1 MSIQD
6 SIDLFDSKL
15 NQTLWTRQN
24 ISPTG
29 KILPT
34 VPSPAIL
41 PIENYYKVLEQTFKP
56 VGDGFGTTPAF
67 NTTNYAE
74 YYAHEKTDEVIAVVN
89 SVKYQGTTPTKVAIA
104 TYYDHS
110 GEIVI
115 LNRFDQTGRPHD
127 NYFHVYSPANAAEV
141 AFYQTY
147 LADRVYTDA
156 QGTTHYQASVP
167 HIHFNTRSQ
176 TLAFGHHDKAN
187 AISIDSLTRYLADL
201 MNDYN
206 PSSLINRL
214 NMGMPFLDFKNARID
229 FVPSLKDSIES
240 VIAFYD
246 EHIHISPEKFSDY
259 EKETV
264 DLMKSLINIDTGDG
278 SGGATPPSE
287 GPEDSSGGT
296 TPPPTTPPTTPPT
309 SPSPSRPGGGSG
321 GSAGS
326 GAVASSQQSSLSRND
341 LRYIA
346 TSFPDL
352 GNLEPVD
359 LVEVK
364 NHLTW
369 VLKQVNIID
378 KLENQQK
385 NHFIVDDLELTR
397 EHIRACKAY
406 LKYVKGLLNLKLIS
420 QEIELYQDLY
430 EMLNERDP
438 ILLSTF
444 SQTLLK
450 SLTTKFKKEKGLSK
464 GGKTNETNQPQR

>member
-29 KILPT
+29 RILPT

-74 YYAHEKTDEVIAVVN
+74 YYAHEKTGEVIAVVN
-89 SVKYQGTTPTKVAIA
+89 SVKYQGTTPIKVAIA
-104 TYYDHS
+104 TYYDQ
-110 GEIVI
+110 GGDIVI

-206 PSSLINRL
+206 PSSLINQL
-214 NMGMPFLDFKNARID
+214 NMGMPFLDFKNARVD
-229 FVPSLKDSIES
+229 FVPSLKDAIES
-240 VIAFYD
+240 VIALYD
-246 EHIHISPEKFSDY
+246 EHFQIAPEKFSDY

-264 DLMKSLINIDTGDG
+264 DLMKSLINIDSGDG
-278 SGGATPPSE
+278 SGASTPPSG
-287 GPEDSSGGT
+287 GPEDSSGE
-296 TPPPTTPPTTPPT
+296 TPLPPSTPPTTPPT
-309 SPSPSRPGGGSG
+309 SHSPSKPGGGSG
-321 GSAGS
+321 GSAGA
-326 GAVASSQQSSLSRND
+326 GAVSGSKKQSTLSDND
-341 LRYIA
+341 LRFI
-346 TSFPDL
+346 TTRFPEL
-352 GNLEPVD
+352 GDLEPVD
-359 LVEVK
+359 LIEVK
-364 NHLTW
+364 KYLSW
-369 VLKQVNIID
+369 LLRQVSTMD
-378 KLENQQK
+378 KLEDQRQGYYID
-385 NHFIVDDLELTR
+385 HLELSQ
-397 EHIRACKAY
+397 EHIRNCKTY

-420 QEIELYQDLY
+420 QDVELYQNLY
-430 EMLNERDP
+430 EILNERDP

-450 SLTTKFKKEKGLSK
+450 SLTTRVKRKNGFSK
-464 GGKTNETNQPQR
+464 GGKTNDTIQPQR